1 MRISISVRM
10 KSCIRINGRKRMLA
24 SRYHDCLRI
33 FFSCSF
39 VFCIGFRI
47 PVHEFI
53 FPVLFFS
60 NDDKMKVPERLK

>member
-1 MRISISVRM
+1 
-10 KSCIRINGRKRMLA
+10 MLA

-53 FPVLFFS
+53 FSVLFFS
-60 NDDKMKVPERLK
+60 NDDKL